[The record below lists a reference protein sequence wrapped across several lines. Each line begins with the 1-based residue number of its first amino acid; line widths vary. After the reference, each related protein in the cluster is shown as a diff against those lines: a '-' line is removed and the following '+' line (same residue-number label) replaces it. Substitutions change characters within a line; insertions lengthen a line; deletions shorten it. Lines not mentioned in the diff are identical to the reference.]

1 MRTILATLA
10 ILAGLAV
17 SGPETAAQ
25 TSPCQSAT
33 GGVVNGIPCQR
44 LPGRFYA
51 PGAGTGVET
60 EALLGFN
67 VTDVSSASGTLTI
80 DFIDSSGAADSLDF
94 VGAEDGVLASATW
107 STATQTLTMTLADG
121 TTIPVALSGLETVA
135 EVQTAIAAAIAN
147 RLTRSDIVAG
157 NNITITPGT
166 GNSLEIAASGG
177 GGGGGSNDGVV
188 NHVSLTEASGDLT
201 LTLGRS
207 VGSDLSGSVA
217 LPGGGLSAVA
227 TDATLD
233 GIGTT
238 GDRLGI
244 ADGGVDTLQIA
255 DNAVT
260 QAKLA
265 NNSVHAA
272 QIGANAVGTSEIS
285 ANAVGTSELS
295 ADAVTNA
302 NLADDSVHNDQ
313 LAANSVRADEIQ
325 ANAVG
330 HSEMQ
335 DAAVGVAE
343 LRDDAAERLCP
354 DPGTGTSGQVCAR
367 NAAGDAYELV
377 TQTGGGGGGGTDDQT
392 AAEVSFDATGLT
404 GTLAALPDS
413 SNVAAA
419 LTAIDGFTLGGGGG
433 GTPGTSEQRVESVT
447 FADVDNITSTA
458 TTLTLAATTPIAV
471 EFGDG
476 TAEMLTGTAGETTFT
491 IADSG
496 VYMFEFSAIYP
507 ADGDRA
513 TPYVEIQQDSD
524 DAVIGRSSNA
534 YLRNSGSPEDGL
546 NILSTGG
553 VVSVPTDG
561 LVVKAV
567 LGNAYNQNS
576 MDADGGKLSLVRIGT
591 GLRGATGP
599 AGPAGADG
607 AGTTF
612 TIHSLPAETTIA
624 AGDSIPFSDT
634 SDSNDPKRITRHNFG
649 TSLAGTGIDT
659 TATGQLELDIDEPA
673 LITTVADGDVVVLGQ
688 ASDSF
693 NTKRATLA
701 TLGTHFGTGGGGG
714 TDDQTAAEVPYT
726 SDAGGNL
733 PATITE
739 VQAALDAIDSFEL
752 ENTFRGAYDSNR
764 TYDGGEMVI
773 YQGLEYISLIR
784 NNTRE
789 PTRSEEQWSAQP
801 RGYIFRGDA
810 PVASTTYQQS
820 HMVRIPS
827 ENSWYMA
834 TLQGGAQATR
844 AQIPTHTDFQP
855 FTNQLTD
862 ANVANASASIKG
874 TISGEQ
880 LHDFA
885 PELGIAEATSKV
897 SDEFGRVSGRR
908 IGEAI
913 DAHVVP
919 STNATTDI
927 GAASAIGTSL
937 ELSRDDHAHR
947 LPIDN
952 TLAFNS
958 SDELSVNV
966 HDVIE
971 TLQERI
977 RYFTD
982 VRSFTSDAGASV
994 GQVYVTSPYDKVITK
1009 IEAHFAPLSGADSF
1023 IVRLDEVEENNS
1035 IKTKLFT
1042 SQTHDAPFP
1051 AGGQIRA
1058 FRFHDANG
1066 DPGVRIDGSIRLAI
1080 LLSRTGDDSDSAVQC
1095 DHGAESDDSPAETY
1109 DDASVDFDLVNGVVY
1124 QHMNPAIGASTHSHD
1139 TQIRCNFRIFYEDI
1153 LDHGNRVG
1161 DGNVNID
1168 HLDSGS
1174 QPAGR
1179 RRPRPRM
1186 DPEGFRLHCRRHP
1199 AVVVEVAPTTRPRR
1213 KCRLIR
1219 RTSAKIL
1226 LQSDDSVQDALETI
1240 DGFNA
1245 ISGGVAAGV
1254 MAGRRDRHAERH
1266 RLHLSGQQPIRKF
1279 QPRHR
1284 RNGPGCPRASPIG
1297 ARLRLRRRITTTG
1310 ISPSTPTRIT
1320 STSSRARFPPRSRAP
1335 TFRRTPT
1342 SSRW

>member
-1 MRTILATLA
+1 MSPRSSP
-10 ILAGLAV
+10 AV
-17 SGPETAAQ
+17 AD
-25 TSPCQSAT
+25 
-33 GGVVNGIPCQR
+33 
-44 LPGRFYA
+44 
-51 PGAGTGVET
+51 
-60 EALLGFN
+60 
-67 VTDVSSASGTLTI
+67 TDLV
-80 DFIDSSGAADSLDF
+80 
-94 VGAEDGVLASATW
+94 VLA
-107 STATQTLTMTLADG
+107 D
-121 TTIPVALSGLETVA
+121 
-135 EVQTAIAAAIAN
+135 
-147 RLTRSDIVAG
+147 
-157 NNITITPGT
+157 
-166 GNSLEIAASGG
+166 
-177 GGGGGSNDGVV
+177 
-188 NHVSLTEASGDLT
+188 
-201 LTLGRS
+201 
-207 VGSDLSGSVA
+207 
-217 LPGGGLSAVA
+217 
-227 TDATLD
+227 
-233 GIGTT
+233 
-238 GDRLGI
+238 
-244 ADGGVDTLQIA
+244 
-255 DNAVT
+255 
-260 QAKLA
+260 
-265 NNSVHAA
+265 
-272 QIGANAVGTSEIS
+272 
-285 ANAVGTSELS
+285 
-295 ADAVTNA
+295 
-302 NLADDSVHNDQ
+302 
-313 LAANSVRADEIQ
+313 
-325 ANAVG
+325 
-330 HSEMQ
+330 
-335 DAAVGVAE
+335 
-343 LRDDAAERLCP
+343 
-354 DPGTGTSGQVCAR
+354 
-367 NAAGDAYELV
+367 
-377 TQTGGGGGGGTDDQT
+377 
-392 AAEVSFDATGLT
+392 
-404 GTLAALPDS
+404 
-413 SNVAAA
+413 
-419 LTAIDGFTLGGGGG
+419 
-433 GTPGTSEQRVESVT
+433 
-447 FADVDNITSTA
+447 
-458 TTLTLAATTPIAV
+458 
-471 EFGDG
+471 
-476 TAEMLTGTAGETTFT
+476 
-491 IADSG
+491 
-496 VYMFEFSAIYP
+496 
-507 ADGDRA
+507 
-513 TPYVEIQQDSD
+513 
-524 DAVIGRSSNA
+524 
-534 YLRNSGSPEDGL
+534 
-546 NILSTGG
+546 
-553 VVSVPTDG
+553 
-561 LVVKAV
+561 
-567 LGNAYNQNS
+567 
-576 MDADGGKLSLVRIGT
+576 
-591 GLRGATGP
+591 
-599 AGPAGADG
+599 
-607 AGTTF
+607 
-612 TIHSLPAETTIA
+612 
-624 AGDSIPFSDT
+624 
-634 SDSNDPKRITRHNFG
+634 
-649 TSLAGTGIDT
+649 
-659 TATGQLELDIDEPA
+659 
-673 LITTVADGDVVVLGQ
+673 

-693 NTKRATLA
+693 ATKRAALA
-701 TLGTHFGTGGGGG
+701 TLGTHFGGGG

-810 PVASTTYQQS
+810 PAASTTYQQS

-937 ELSRDDHAHR
+937 ELSRDDHEHR

-958 SDELSVNV
+958 SDELAVNV

-994 GQVYVTSPYDKVITK
+994 GQVYTTSPYDKVITK

-1153 LDHGNRVG
+1153 IDHGNLVG
-1161 DGNVNID
+1161 DGNVNAQHI
-1168 HLDSGS
+1168 DSGS
-1174 QPAGR
+1174 ADDGDVLTADGSSGATWETPTGGGGGGGTDDQTA
-1179 RRPRPRM
+1179 
-1186 DPEGFRLHCRRHP
+1186 
-1199 AVVVEVAPTTRPRR
+1199 AEVTVDTTNFSRN
-1213 KCRLIR
+1213 L
-1219 RTSAKIL
+1219 TSA
-1226 LQSDDSVQDALETI
+1226 DDSVQDALETI
-1240 DGFNA
+1240 DGFTQYQGA
-1245 ISGGVAAGV
+1245 WQQASWPAGVIVTRSGVAYISLVNGNTEIPTPFSENWSALVEGLAYRGEAPVLATSYSYGQVVLNPANDNYYFYTSTISASVARADIATHANFHGIVIQATEANKGGVRGATAGQAIATSGTTILGWSNNRVRQLVSSALPAMTQADIDNATTGRKSVTGALIASNAGGGTELTQAQVEDETDTTFGSVSGERLAQAVAVFAPATTAPDRIVLADAVGVSNTAGPHEITLTEAMVARQIVTFHIVTSGATNPDAVGYLLSDDILDLDAEATAPSDSENGLPFTTTNYTQTSITSQGGNYFVFRKDDSTLWVRPTRLAAHALTITATPLGGGGALDRRP
-1254 MAGRRDRHAERH
+1254 AGRRRADSSSAQHHHCSVAAVGIQLHH
-1266 RLHLSGQQPIRKF
+1266 RMGR
-1279 QPRHR
+1279 
-1284 RNGPGCPRASPIG
+1284 G
-1297 ARLRLRRRITTTG
+1297 
-1310 ISPSTPTRIT
+1310 
-1320 STSSRARFPPRSRAP
+1320 
-1335 TFRRTPT
+1335 
-1342 SSRW
+1342 